1 MRAVL
6 GGVIAA
12 AALAPAAHAGE
23 WSANIAITSDYTF
36 RGYTQSMGEPAVQG
50 GFDKMRVI
58 VALPLDKM
66 NDAIRHLV
74 LALSITAALVL
85 LAIALTI

>member
-50 GFDKMRVI
+50 GFDY
-58 VALPLDKM
+58 
-66 NDAIRHLV
+66 
-74 LALSITAALVL
+74 TAETWYAGVW
-85 LAIALTI
+85 ASTWLTGVFSESRTHISPV